1 MTMEEQVSTGKR
13 RRCGSDDSIDAEY
26 FALCDP
32 LGMGIAFASRFEDT
46 GEAADLELAIEH
58 LESGLEQTTD
68 ASTLAS
74 LHHTLGCSYN
84 ERYILTDAVS
94 DSDESIKNHQASLNL
109 TPLDDPS
116 RIDRIADKARAFYT
130 RGLNSEERFY
140 FDECIRLLEECLGQ
154 LGSESL
160 LTLAQHQLLANAYQA
175 RWLQRLES
183 IEDVDRSIS
192 LHNQILDRLSND
204 VSRRAT
210 LAEVAQLYLFKFD
223 ETDDVSLLET
233 SLKHS
238 RRALETWTDGNTKNE
253 QRAELFRIVGK
264 AFERRYKRLE
274 EASDLEAC
282 IESFKSAVNALADH
296 SPPLERFQSLIRLAE
311 GYEARYQSAESITD
325 LDVSIRTVEKALN
338 LAPLTADQQSLGNRL
353 LGSSYHGRY
362 VRTGELSDLNQAITR
377 YKKAWELEPH
387 HDEQATFSL
396 EGLAELLH
404 LRYDKMGQEGDMKES
419 LDSAMKALC
428 FLQGPSNNWKRIPL
442 LRTLVH
448 VHMTK
453 HKKTKALKDLEAAM
467 KHVKDWEE
475 SLPKEDFQYSENL
488 FAISHV
494 YIDKAEA
501 SGSEDD
507 YEISIR
513 KMQTA
518 VDCTAED
525 DPDRSHR
532 LQALGWEFHNR
543 FERLGKAEDL
553 DAALEL
559 YHQAFKDVRALPRDQ
574 INAGNILAHWL
585 VAARNIPAAY
595 QVATETLPLVSHLTP
610 RSLVVS
616 DKQKLL
622 KGIPGLSTLLGT
634 VTLMAG
640 KKPYEAL
647 QHVELA
653 RGIIINS
660 LRDLRSNTL
669 ELQSLHP
676 DLADEL
682 HQLRELLDSDP
693 GSTSG
698 FDNPRHDAGHQL
710 DSLLERIRGLPG
722 FDRFLL
728 PPSEEQI
735 RSAAV
740 DGPIVMINVHEERCD
755 ALIVQMDRIVSIEL
769 TDLHHAQVIEY
780 AAKDIDREILE
791 WLWDTITS
799 PIMKVLGYH
808 EMPTTSPWPRV
819 FWITTGPLSS
829 FPIHCAGYHYSGS
842 TRTVMDRVISTYS
855 ASVGAIIQGRQVTS
869 RTSPRAWQSKKAL
882 LVGVQELRYA
892 PEEISQI
899 QKLCTEMH
907 LNAAILEPCRS
918 AVLDSLPE
926 CEIFHFAGHG
936 MSHPL
941 DPSKSSLK
949 MSDGPLSVQD
959 LFNIKL
965 HDKAP
970 FLAYLSA
977 CSTGRSEDEDLVDEG
992 LHLIGACQMAGFRNV
1007 IGTLRR
1013 VDDGICVQVANM
1025 TYKWIKDSSLSNES
1039 VGEGL
1044 HHAIRMLRD
1053 QWVAANEQEDEMRG
1067 GMARQEANSHGRSL
1081 VQPTAAEA
1089 ENGNMK
1095 EGRDII
1101 SCSDEPISWAPFVH
1115 FGS

>member
-1 MTMEEQVSTGKR
+1 MEEQVTTGKR
-13 RRCGSDDSIDAEY
+13 RRRGSDDSIDAEY

-58 LESGLEQTTD
+58 LESGLERTTD

-74 LHHTLGCSYN
+74 FHHTLGCSYN
-84 ERYILTDAVS
+84 ERYLLTDAVS
-94 DSDESIKNHQASLNL
+94 DSDESIKNHQASLDL
-109 TPLDDPS
+109 TPPDDPS
-116 RIDRIADKARAFYT
+116 RIDKTADKARALYT
-130 RGLNSEERFY
+130 RGLNSEDRFY
-140 FDECIRLLEECLGQ
+140 FDECIRLLEGCIGQ

-175 RWLQRLES
+175 RWLQRSDS
-183 IEDVDRSIS
+183 IEDINRSIS
-192 LHNQILDRLSND
+192 LYNQILDRFSNEI
-204 VSRRAT
+204 SRRAT
-210 LAEVAQLYLFKFD
+210 LAELAQLYLFKFD
-223 ETDDVSLLET
+223 ETDDISLLDT
-233 SLKHS
+233 SLMYS
-238 RRALETWTDGNTKNE
+238 RRALETWTDGNAKNE
-253 QRAELFRIVGK
+253 QRAELFQIAGK
-264 AFERRYKRLE
+264 TFGRRYKRLE
-274 EASDLEAC
+274 EANDLEAC
-282 IESFKSAVNALADH
+282 IESYKSAVDALADH
-296 SPPLERFQSLIRLAE
+296 SPPFERFQSLIMLAE
-311 GYEARYQSAESITD
+311 GYEARYLSAESITD
-325 LDVSIRTVEKALN
+325 LDISIRTVEKALN
-338 LAPLTADQQSLGNRL
+338 LSPLTADQQSLGNRL

-362 VRTGELSDLNQAITR
+362 IRTRELSDLNQAIAR
-377 YKKAWELEPH
+377 YRRAWELEPH
-387 HDEQATFSL
+387 HDEQATINL
-396 EGLAELLH
+396 VGLAEVLH
-404 LRYDKMGQEGDMKES
+404 LRYDMIGQERDMEESVDAAKEALS
-419 LDSAMKALC
+419 L
-428 FLQGPSNNWKRIPL
+428 LQDPSNIWKCIPF

-448 VHMTK
+448 VHMTR
-453 HKKTKALKDLEAAM
+453 HKKTKAPKDLEAAM
-467 KHVKDWEE
+467 KHVKDWEK
-475 SLPKEDFQYSENL
+475 SLLKDDLQYSENL
-488 FAISHV
+488 FAISHT

-501 SGSEDD
+501 SGSEMD

-513 KMQTA
+513 KMQNA

-543 FERLGKAEDL
+543 FERLGKAVDL
-553 DAALEL
+553 DAAIEL

-585 VAARNIPAAY
+585 VAARNISAAY

-622 KGIPGLSTLLGT
+622 KEIPGLSTLLGA

-640 KKPYEAL
+640 KEPYEAL

-653 RGIIINS
+653 RGVIINS
-660 LRDLRSNTL
+660 LRDLRSDTI

-676 DLADEL
+676 DLAEEL
-682 HQLRELLDSDP
+682 LQLRELLDSDP
-693 GSTSG
+693 GSTNG
-698 FDNPRHDAGHQL
+698 FDNPRHDAGRQL
-710 DSLLERIRGLPG
+710 GSLLERIRGLPG

-728 PPSEEQI
+728 PPSEGQI

-740 DGPIVMINVHEERCD
+740 NGPIVMINVHRERCD
-755 ALIVQMDRIVSIEL
+755 ALIVQTDQIVSLEL
-769 TDLHHAQVIEY
+769 TGLHHAQVLEY

-799 PIMKVLGYH
+799 PIMEVLGYH

-842 TRTVMDRVISTYS
+842 TSTVMDRVISTYS
-855 ASVGAIIQGRQVTS
+855 ASVGAIIQGRQVTN
-869 RTSPRAWQSKKAL
+869 RISPRAWQGKKAL

-899 QKLCTEMH
+899 QKLCTEMR
-907 LNAAILEPCRS
+907 LDAAILEPRRS
-918 AVLDSLPE
+918 EVLDSLPE
-926 CEIFHFAGHG
+926 CEVFHFAGHG
-936 MSHPL
+936 MSHPI

-949 MSDGPLSVQD
+949 MSDGPLTVQD

-1007 IGTLRR
+1007 VGTLRR

-1025 TYKWIKDSSLSNES
+1025 TYEWIKDHSLSNES
-1039 VGEGL
+1039 VSEGL

-1053 QWVAANEQEDEMRG
+1053 QWVAANEQEDETRG
-1067 GMARQEANSHGRSL
+1067 AVGRQEANSHSQSL
-1081 VQPTAAEA
+1081 FQSTAAGA

-1095 EGRDII
+1095 AGRDII
-1101 SCSDEPISWAPFVH
+1101 SCSDDPISWAPFVH